1 MPHVELSLSEALVP
15 GDVAGGRPLLSR
27 PAHAAQS
34 GSTLEC
40 WSFAVATADEPCLLM
55 DGSGLVVS
63 ASPGCRTLFG
73 IEPRAAVGRH
83 LVGDVLRLLDFTAA
97 SGELP
102 DWEIDK
108 VPPVLAYTSGGLA
121 RGLLRIAGPGG
132 ATSTVDAISTPMRDG
147 DAVVGS
153 LTFFA
158 AVRR

>member
-1 MPHVELSLSEALVP
+1 MPHVELSLSDALIRP
-15 GDVAGGRPLLSR
+15 DDVAGGRPPVR
-27 PAHAAQS
+27 QS
-34 GSTLEC
+34 GSTLES

-55 DGSGLVVS
+55 DASGMIVS

-73 IEPRAAVGRH
+73 IEPHDALGRH

-102 DWEIDK
+102 DREIEK

-121 RGLLRIAGPGG
+121 RGLLRVAGRGG
-132 ATSTVDAISTPMRDG
+132 TTSTVDAISTPLRDG
-147 DAVVGS
+147 DTVVGS

-158 AVRR
+158 PVSR